1 MILDTK
7 MKVLEQKSPTLKTK
21 FMNNFTKS
29 KLTRL
34 LRLLDKGKLKHTY
47 FGQEAKVQT
56 KNRTIHLITFVVEV
70 DEDLTKD
77 I

>member
-1 MILDTK
+1 
-7 MKVLEQKSPTLKTK
+7 
-21 FMNNFTKS
+21 MNNFTKS

-47 FGQEAKVQT
+47 FTKEAKDNS

-77 I
+77 IQ

>member
-1 MILDTK
+1 
-7 MKVLEQKSPTLKTK
+7 
-21 FMNNFTKS
+21 MNNYIKS

-34 LRLLDKGKLKHTY
+34 LRLLDKGKLKHAY
-47 FGQEAKVQT
+47 FGKEANGRN
-56 KNRTIHLITFVVEV
+56 KNRTIHLITFIVEV